1 MTLYNHFFNR
11 FKDLDMDN
19 AFQVQKLAINFKK
32 WANWNKGQ
40 CTIEVLEAFRLNT
53 IVVVHDLFTD
63 TKIEDSWEFLNDV
76 IYILEMY
83 ADNEENFKYM
93 VDFWTNEV
101 DL

>member
-1 MTLYNHFFNR
+1 MTPYNNFFNR
-11 FKDLDMDN
+11 FKDLDMDS

-32 WANWNKGQ
+32 WANWNKAQ
-40 CTIEVLEAFRLNT
+40 CTIEVLEAFQLNT

-63 TKIEDSWEFLNDV
+63 TKIEDSWEFLNDI
-76 IYILEMY
+76 IYILELY